1 MTYIGSKP
9 ADKVLTASDIT
20 DGVVS
25 NAKLATDAVTEAKI
39 ADNAVLSAH
48 IGAGDFTFPS
58 GSLILG
64 TSGKGI
70 DFSATSDAGGM
81 TSELLDDYEEGTW
94 TGTLDN
100 VDSGTGTGY
109 YTKIGR
115 QVTVSLYMASINVT
129 SGGNAYITGLP
140 FSAGTVFQVGV
151 LAQNTYLDGATNG
164 YIYNTSFAGNEENG
178 TGVAQSNSG
187 SGRLVNFQATY
198 NVI

>member
-1 MTYIGSKP
+1 MAYIGSKP

-25 NAKLATDAVTEAKI
+25 TAKIATDAITEAKI
-39 ADNAVLSAH
+39 ADDAVLSAH

-94 TGTLDN
+94 TPALDSLTQEN
-100 VDSGTGTGY
+100 ESGH
-109 YTKIGR
+109 YTKIG
-115 QVTVSLYMASINVT
+115 NVCT
-129 SGGNAYITGLP
+129 AKFNISPTGSGSNIYITGFP
-140 FSAGTVFQVGV
+140 FTSASGYEQQGWARETESAGNYW
-151 LAQNTYLDGATNG
+151 AIRIAAGATTG
-164 YIYNTSFAGNEENG
+164 AIIRYDASTSIDTGDTFSGQITYITA
-178 TGVAQSNSG
+178 
-187 SGRLVNFQATY
+187 
-198 NVI
+198 